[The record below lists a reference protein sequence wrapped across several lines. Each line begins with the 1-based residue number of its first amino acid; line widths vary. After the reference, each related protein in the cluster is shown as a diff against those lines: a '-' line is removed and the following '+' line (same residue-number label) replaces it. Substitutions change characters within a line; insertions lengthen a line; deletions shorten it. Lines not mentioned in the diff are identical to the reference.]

1 MFQKLHEGTIR
12 PLSRHRCR
20 GQAMVET
27 AIGLVVFVF
36 VTAALVSFATLFL
49 EDIDMIADAR
59 AETGAVAR
67 NADSGEKHGNG
78 FGISSK
84 AHPKIA
90 EYGEQPISA
99 NYSDPYSYLCR
110 LEEKSGRTVL
120 ATWRNNTVSPLI
132 TIPPTARHHTFDINL
147 SLMGSDPLFPNGFDI
162 DERIFM
168 PPLGGN
174 QR

>member
-1 MFQKLHEGTIR
+1 MTAIR
-12 PLSRHRCR
+12 STADPLAMRR

-59 AETGAVAR
+59 AETGVVAR
-67 NADSGEKHGNG
+67 NATAGDAHGNG

-84 AHPKIA
+84 VHPKIA
-90 EYGEQPISA
+90 DYGEDPRSA
-99 NYSDPYSYLCR
+99 IAQLQQQAGNDN
-110 LEEKSGRTVL
+110 L
-120 ATWRNNTVSPLI
+120 AQWRNDATVPLV
-132 TIPPTARHHTFDINL
+132 TVPPTARHHTFDINL

-162 DERIFM
+162 DESLYL
-168 PPLGGN
+168 PPMGVP
-174 QR
+174 R